1 MNKICV
7 FAGSNI
13 GTHSQFKTNAR
24 ELGEVLVEKGIEL
37 VYGGSNTGLMGEVA
51 NRVLELGGKVTGVMP
66 KGLFRGEIVHK
77 GLTKLIEVD
86 DMHQRKAKMSELADG
101 YIALPGGFG
110 TLEEL
115 FEVICWAQ
123 IGIHQKPIGIFNID
137 QYYTPL
143 LDTITHM
150 VEAGFVKASHQNLFV
165 AGSVAAQLVEGM
177 LNYQP
182 PILEKKWDD
191 EVK

>member
-1 MNKICV
+1 MKKICV
-7 FAGSNI
+7 FAGSNF
-13 GTHSQFKTNAR
+13 GANSQFKTNAR
-24 ELGEVLVEKGIEL
+24 ELGEVLVEKGMEL

-77 GLTKLIEVD
+77 GLTQLIEVD
-86 DMHQRKAKMSELADG
+86 DMHQRKATMSELADG

-143 LDTITHM
+143 LQAMRHM
-150 VEAGFVKASHQNLFV
+150 VEAGFVKTSHQKLFL
-165 AGSVAAQLVEGM
+165 AGSDAAQLVEAM

-182 PILEKKWDD
+182 PILEKKWD

>member
-1 MNKICV
+1 MRKICV
-7 FAGSNI
+7 FAGSNL
-13 GTHSQFKTNAR
+13 GSNSQFKISAR
-24 ELGEVLVEKGIEL
+24 ELGEVLVDKGIEL

-51 NRVLELGGKVTGVMP
+51 NRVLELGGTVTGVMP
-66 KGLFRGEIVHK
+66 KGLFRGEVVHR
-77 GLTKLIEVD
+77 GLTTLIEVE

-137 QYYTPL
+137 QFYSPL
-143 LDTITHM
+143 LHTITHM
-150 VEAGFVKASHQNLFV
+150 IEAGFVKASHQNLFV
-165 AGSVAAQLVEGM
+165 AGSDAVELVEGM
-177 LNYQP
+177 LNYQS
-182 PILEKKWDD
+182 PILENKWDK
-191 EVK
+191 VK